1 MKIDENKLKK
11 IITSTVK
18 NKDIKTG
25 NFDSIETINIILKI
39 ENIFKIKIKVS
50 EYKNFINLRKI
61 LKFLSKR

>member
-1 MKIDENKLKK
+1 MKIDENKIKK